1 MSAIAAPVAPAETDL
16 DRLLS
21 GLDPQLHGQPLRFV
35 HLADGQN
42 PPAQPA
48 PVMLFREDE
57 GLTCLLADAA
67 AEEDRDGDDPRWAQI
82 TLRVHSSLSAVGLI
96 AAVSAAL
103 AREGIACNPVSAF
116 HHDHLFVPWPQRH
129 DALAALAQLQA
140 RQSTC

>member
-1 MSAIAAPVAPAETDL
+1 MAGVFSPVAPAETDL

-21 GLDPQLHGQPLRFV
+21 GLDPQLHAQPLRFV
-35 HLADGQN
+35 HLADGQS
-42 PPAQPA
+42 PPSQPA
-48 PVMLFREDE
+48 SVMLFREEE
-57 GLTCLLADAA
+57 GVTCLLADASG
-67 AEEDRDGDDPRWAQI
+67 EENPDGDAPRWAQI

-116 HHDHLFVPWPQRH
+116 HHDHLFVPWPRRH

-140 RQSTC
+140 KQMTC

>member
-1 MSAIAAPVAPAETDL
+1 MGLASSITPGDTDL
-16 DRLLS
+16 GRLLS
-21 GLDPQLHGQPLRFV
+21 GLDPQLHAQPFRFV
-35 HLADGQN
+35 HLANGQS
-42 PPAQPA
+42 PPSQPA

-57 GLTCLLADAA
+57 GLTCLQADAA
-67 AEEDRDGDDPRWAQI
+67 GGEERDGDDPRWAQI

-116 HHDHLFVPWPQRH
+116 HHDHLFVPWPRRH

-140 RQSTC
+140 KQTTC

>member
-1 MSAIAAPVAPAETDL
+1 MAAVFSSVDVGETDL

-21 GLDPQLHGQPLRFV
+21 GLDPQLHAKPLRFV
-35 HLADGQN
+35 HLTNGEN
-42 PPAQPA
+42 PPSQPA

-57 GLTCLLADAA
+57 GLTCVLAD
-67 AEEDRDGDDPRWAQI
+67 EPGDENRDSNAPRWAQI

-103 AREGIACNPVSAF
+103 AGEGIACNPVSAF
-116 HHDHLFVPWPQRH
+116 HHDHLFVPWPRRH

-140 RQSTC
+140 KQTTC

>member
-1 MSAIAAPVAPAETDL
+1 MTAVPSPVALGETDL

-21 GLDPQLHGQPLRFV
+21 GLDPQLHAQPLRFV
-35 HLADGQN
+35 RLADGQT
-42 PPAQPA
+42 PPSQPA

-57 GLTCLLADAA
+57 GVTCLLADAP
-67 AEEDRDGDDPRWAQI
+67 GDENPDSDVPRWAQI

-96 AAVSAAL
+96 AAVSAAF

-116 HHDHLFVPWPQRH
+116 HHDHLFVPWPRRH

-140 RQSTC
+140 NQTTC

>member
-1 MSAIAAPVAPAETDL
+1 MGLAASIAPGDTDL

-21 GLDPQLHGQPLRFV
+21 GLDPQLHALPLRFV
-35 HLADGQN
+35 HVPDGDI
-42 PPAQPA
+42 PPSQPA

-57 GLTCLLADAA
+57 GLTCVLADAHGG
-67 AEEDRDGDDPRWAQI
+67 ENSGSNDPQWAQI

-116 HHDHLFVPWPQRH
+116 HHDHLFVPWPRRH

-140 RQSTC
+140 KQTTC

>member
-1 MSAIAAPVAPAETDL
+1 MAAIPSSIALGETDL

-21 GLDPQLHGQPLRFV
+21 GLDPQLHAQALRFV
-35 HLADGQN
+35 HVPNGDI
-42 PPAQPA
+42 PPSQPA

-57 GLTCLLADAA
+57 GLTCLLADAPGD
-67 AEEDRDGDDPRWAQI
+67 ENPDSDDPQWAQI

-116 HHDHLFVPWPQRH
+116 HHEHLFVPWPRRH
-129 DALAALAQLQA
+129 DALAALARLQEK
-140 RQSTC
+140 QTTC

>member
-1 MSAIAAPVAPAETDL
+1 VAVVPSPVAPAETDL

-21 GLDPQLHGQPLRFV
+21 GLDPQLHAQPLRFV
-35 HLADGQN
+35 HLADGQS
-42 PPAQPA
+42 PPSQPA

-57 GLTCLLADAA
+57 GLTCLLADAPG
-67 AEEDRDGDDPRWAQI
+67 DGNPDSNDPQWAQI

-103 AREGIACNPVSAF
+103 AREGIACNPVSAV
-116 HHDHLFVPWPQRH
+116 HHDHLFVPWPRRH

-140 RQSTC
+140 KQTTC